1 MTEKSEKLEV
11 RHNIAASRF
20 EVQVEDDI
28 AVLDYIQ
35 RGDII
40 TFTHTGVPAEL
51 EGRGI
56 GSQLARAGLEY
67 AREKSFKVLPL
78 CWFVAG
84 YIQRHPEYQSLVKA

>member
-1 MTEKSEKLEV
+1 MSEQALIPEI

-20 EVQVEDDI
+20 ELQIGGNI
-28 AVLDYIQ
+28 AVLEYSLQ
-35 RGDII
+35 GDTI
-40 TFTHTGVPAEL
+40 TFTHTGVPGEL

-67 AREKSFKVLPL
+67 AREKVLKVVPV

-84 YIQRHPEYQSLVKA
+84 YIERHTEYQSLIKA

>member
-1 MTEKSEKLEV
+1 MTEKTKNLEV

-20 EVQVEDDI
+20 EIQIENHI
-28 AVLDYIQ
+28 AVLDYSR

-67 AREKSFKVLPL
+67 AREKAFKVVPL

-84 YIQRHPEYQSLVKA
+84 YIERHSEYQDFVK

>member
-1 MTEKSEKLEV
+1 MSEKSEKLEI

-20 EVQVEDDI
+20 EIQMENDI
-28 AVLDYIQ
+28 AVLDYSQ

-67 AREKSFKVLPL
+67 AREKSFKVVPL

-84 YIQRHPEYQSLVKA
+84 YIGRHPEYKSLL